1 MKAVS
6 ALSVEICDQTQVF
19 EWSVWEEQSA
29 LGSPGGAGQD
39 TDISVLM
46 STWPDCTGISFW
58 AAVLEQL

>member
-19 EWSVWEEQSA
+19 EWTVWEEQSA

-46 STWPDCTGISFW
+46 STWPDCTGISLW